1 MMWIAVLVA
10 ILAGLLAQPPSQPPS
25 QSPSQSPGEALAQPV
40 SRSAVHP
47 DKIDQ
52 AVLVD
57 VMRALPE
64 ARSARMDR
72 EGLAKAEGVLVA
84 RLKAL
89 GYEPSLQ
96 EVKWSIPARNWK
108 EGQAKE
114 RAKDGAKDGATPA
127 AAPVVSNNIIV
138 EIKGTKLP
146 HEVVLVSAHFDAVPG
161 SPGADDDAS
170 GVAGVMEL
178 ARVLK
183 DRPLERTVRL
193 VLFTFEEVGLVGS
206 AAYVRQWRDDTKPG
220 GPREKET
227 IVAMLSLELLGYYS
241 DKEGSQK
248 SPFPAVK
255 GVFEPSTVGDNI
267 VLVTT
272 SAHQPLTKRVEAAM
286 IAAAPGVKVFR
297 ADFSPVPLPDLM
309 RSDHAPFLLA
319 GIPAVMVTDTA
330 NFRNPNY
337 HKATDTIETL
347 DLERMTRTVEGIA
360 GAVRELAGGR

>member
-1 MMWIAVLVA
+1 
-10 ILAGLLAQPPSQPPS
+10 
-25 QSPSQSPGEALAQPV
+25 
-40 SRSAVHP
+40 
-47 DKIDQ
+47 
-52 AVLVD
+52 
-57 VMRALPE
+57 MRALPE

-72 EGLAKAEGVLVA
+72 EGLAKSEEVLVA
-84 RLKAL
+84 RLKSL
-89 GYEPSLQ
+89 GYQPALQ

-108 EGQAKE
+108 EGQPKE
-114 RAKDGAKDGATPA
+114 QAKDGGKDGATPPA
-127 AAPVVSNNIIV
+127 KPDVKAEPPAAPVVSNNIIV
-138 EIKGTKLP
+138 EIRGTKLP
-146 HEVVLVSAHFDAVPG
+146 DEVVLVSAHFDAVPR

-170 GVAGVMEL
+170 GVAGLMEL

-183 DRPLERTVRL
+183 DQPVERTVRL
-193 VLFTFEEVGLVGS
+193 VFFTFEEVGLVGS
-206 AAYVRQWRDDTKPG
+206 AEYVRQWRDDTKPG
-220 GPREKET
+220 GPRANEK

-248 SPFPAVK
+248 SPFPPVK

-286 IAAAPGVKVFR
+286 VAAAPGVKVFR

-347 DLERMTRTVEGIA
+347 DLERMTRTVEGLA

>member
-1 MMWIAVLVA
+1 MMWIPALVVA
-10 ILAGLLAQPPSQPPS
+10 LAGPLAQPSGQTQNQPP
-25 QSPSQSPGEALAQPV
+25 AQPV
-40 SRSAVHP
+40 SRPAPKP

-52 AVLVD
+52 AALLD

-72 EGLAKAEGVLVA
+72 EGLAKAEEVLVT

-89 GYEPSLQ
+89 GYQPALQ

-108 EGQAKE
+108 EGQPKDQTKGQAGDQPKE
-114 RAKDGAKDGATPA
+114 GATPPVT
-127 AAPVVSNNIIV
+127 PVVSNNIIV
-138 EIKGTKLP
+138 EIKGTKVP
-146 HEVVLVSAHFDAVPG
+146 DEVVLVSAHFDAVPR

-183 DRPLERTVRL
+183 DQPFERTVRF

-206 AAYVRQWRDDTKPG
+206 AEYVRQWRDDTKPG
-220 GPREKET
+220 GSRASEK

-248 SPFPAVK
+248 SPFPPVK

-286 IAAAPGVKVFR
+286 VAAAPGVKVFR

-347 DLERMTRTVEGIA
+347 DLERMTRTVEGLA

>member
-1 MMWIAVLVA
+1 MMWIPALVVA
-10 ILAGLLAQPPSQPPS
+10 LAGSLAQSSGQSRNQPP
-25 QSPSQSPGEALAQPV
+25 AQPA
-40 SRSAVHP
+40 SRPTLRP
-47 DKIDQ
+47 DKIDPS
-52 AVLVD
+52 ALLD

-72 EGLAKAEGVLVA
+72 EGLAKAEEVLVA
-84 RLKAL
+84 RLKSL
-89 GYEPSLQ
+89 GYQPALQ

-108 EGQAKE
+108 EGQPKDQTKGQAGDQP
-114 RAKDGAKDGATPA
+114 KDGAEPP

-138 EIKGTKLP
+138 EIKGTKVSD
-146 HEVVLVSAHFDAVPG
+146 EVVLVSAHFDAVPR

-170 GVAGVMEL
+170 GVAGLMEL
-178 ARVLK
+178 ARGLK
-183 DRPLERTVRL
+183 DQPLERTVRL
-193 VLFTFEEVGLVGS
+193 VFFTFEEVGLAGS
-206 AAYVRQWRDDTKPG
+206 AEYVRQWRDDTKPG
-220 GPREKET
+220 GPRASEK

-248 SPFPAVK
+248 SPFPPVK

-286 IAAAPGVKVFR
+286 VAAAPGVKIFR

-347 DLERMTRTVEGIA
+347 DLERMTRTVEGLA

>member
-1 MMWIAVLVA
+1 MMWIPALAVV
-10 ILAGLLAQPPSQPPS
+10 LAALFSGSWGPASGPALGQPV
-25 QSPSQSPGEALAQPV
+25 AQPV
-40 SRSAVHP
+40 SRASPQP

-52 AVLVD
+52 AALLD

-72 EGLAKAEGVLVA
+72 EGLAKAEEVLVA
-84 RLKAL
+84 RLRAL

-114 RAKDGAKDGATPA
+114 QGKDGAKDGATPP

-138 EIKGTKLP
+138 EIKGTTLP
-146 HEVVLVSAHFDAVPG
+146 DEVVLVSAHFDAVPG

-272 SAHQPLTKRVEAAM
+272 LAHQPLTKRVEAAM
-286 IAAAPGVKVFR
+286 MAAAPGVKVFR

-347 DLERMTRTVEGIA
+347 DLERMTRTMEGIA
-360 GAVRELAGGR
+360 GAVRELAGTR

>member
-1 MMWIAVLVA
+1 MMWISALAVLVNGS
-10 ILAGLLAQPPSQPPS
+10 L
-25 QSPSQSPGEALAQPV
+25 
-40 SRSAVHP
+40 SAVHLSAQAP
-47 DKIDQ
+47 APPAKVDQ
-52 AVLVD
+52 QTLVD

-72 EGLAKAEGVLVA
+72 EGLAKAERVLVD

-89 GYEPSLQ
+89 GYEPTLQ

-108 EGQAKE
+108 EGQPTDAARPDDKPEAKNE
-114 RAKDGAKDGATPA
+114 
-127 AAPVVSNNIIV
+127 PVISNNIII
-138 EIKGTKLP
+138 ELAGKALP
-146 HEVVLVSAHFDAVPG
+146 DEVVLVSAHFDAVPK

-170 GVAGVMEL
+170 GVAGLVEL

-183 DRPLERTVRL
+183 DQPLERTVRF

-206 AAYVRQWRDDTKPG
+206 AEYVRQWREDTKPG
-220 GPREKET
+220 GPRQHEK

-248 SPFPAVK
+248 SPFPPIK
-255 GVFEPSTVGDNI
+255 GVFEPSTIGDNI

-272 SAHQPLTKRVEAAM
+272 SAHQPLTKRVETAM
-286 IAAAPGVKVFR
+286 VAAAPGVKVFR
-297 ADFSPVPLPDLM
+297 ADFAPVPLPDLM

-337 HKATDTIETL
+337 HKPTDTIETL
-347 DLERMTRTVEGIA
+347 NLERMTRTVEGLV
-360 GAVRELAGGR
+360 GAVRELAGGK

>member
-1 MMWIAVLVA
+1 MWISVLIVLVA
-10 ILAGLLAQPPSQPPS
+10 GSLPAFRSPAPP
-25 QSPSQSPGEALAQPV
+25 AKV
-40 SRSAVHP
+40 DR
-47 DKIDQ
+47 Q
-52 AVLVD
+52 ALVD

-84 RLKAL
+84 RLQAL
-89 GYEPSLQ
+89 GYEPTLQ

-108 EGQAKE
+108 EGQPKDAAKPDDKSE
-114 RAKDGAKDGATPA
+114 AKTE
-127 AAPVVSNNIIV
+127 PVISNNIIV
-138 EIKGTKLP
+138 EIRGKVLP
-146 HEVVLVSAHFDAVPG
+146 DEVVLVSAHFDAVPR

-183 DRPLERTVRL
+183 DHSPDRTVRF
-193 VLFTFEEVGLVGS
+193 VLFTLEEVGLVGS
-206 AAYVRQWRDDTKPG
+206 TEYVRRWRDDSKPG
-220 GPREKET
+220 GPREKEK

-241 DKEGSQK
+241 DQEGSQK
-248 SPFPAVK
+248 SPFPPIK
-255 GVFEPSTVGDNI
+255 GVFEPSTVSDNI

-286 IAAAPGVKVFR
+286 VAAAPGVKVFR

-337 HKATDTIETL
+337 HKPTDTIETL
-347 DLERMTRTVEGIA
+347 DLERMTRTVEGLL
-360 GAVRELAGGR
+360 GAVRELAGGK

>member
-1 MMWIAVLVA
+1 MKMHAVGGVLGV
-10 ILAGLLAQPPSQPPS
+10 LLGTAVGSGGVTEPP
-25 QSPSQSPGEALAQPV
+25 
-40 SRSAVHP
+40 
-47 DKIDQ
+47 KIDRQ
-52 AVLVD
+52 ALVD

-64 ARSARMDR
+64 ARSARLDR
-72 EGLAKAEGVLVA
+72 EGLAKAERVLVE

-89 GYEPSLQ
+89 GYEPTLL

-108 EGQAKE
+108 EGRPKE
-114 RAKDGAKDGATPA
+114 QPKPDGGEGAKPRAGAEA
-127 AAPVVSNNIIV
+127 AAEPVVSSNIIV
-138 EIKGTKLP
+138 EIKGRTLP
-146 HEVVLVSAHFDAVPG
+146 AEVVVVGAHFDAVPG
-161 SPGADDDAS
+161 SPGADDNAS
-170 GVAGVMEL
+170 GVAGLMEL

-183 DRPLERTVRL
+183 GAELERTVRL
-193 VLFTFEEVGLVGS
+193 VFFTFEEVGLVGS
-206 AAYVRQWRDDTKPG
+206 AEYLRRWREEGATARGGAGPG
-220 GPREKET
+220 EKGGVEKEK

-241 DKEGSQK
+241 DEEGSQK

-272 SAHQPLTKRVEAAM
+272 SAHQALTKRVEAAM
-286 IAAAPGVKVFR
+286 VAAAPGVKVFR
-297 ADFSPVPLPDLM
+297 ADFSPLPLPDLM

-347 DLERMTRTVEGIA
+347 DVERMTRTVEGIA

>member
-1 MMWIAVLVA
+1 MMRTSVLSVLAVASFSALEST
-10 ILAGLLAQPPSQPPS
+10 AQPSAPP
-25 QSPSQSPGEALAQPV
+25 ARV
-40 SRSAVHP
+40 
-47 DKIDQ
+47 DQ
-52 AVLVD
+52 QALVD

-72 EGLAKAEGVLVA
+72 DGLARAEQVLVA

-89 GYEPSLQ
+89 GYAPTLQ

-108 EGQAKE
+108 EGQPNDAARPDDKSDAKN
-114 RAKDGAKDGATPA
+114 D
-127 AAPVVSNNIIV
+127 PVISNNIIV
-138 EIKGTKLP
+138 EIKGKALP
-146 HEVVLVSAHFDAVPG
+146 DEIVLVSAHFDAVPK

-170 GVAGVMEL
+170 GVAGLVEL

-183 DRPLERTVRL
+183 DQPLDRTVRF
-193 VLFTFEEVGLVGS
+193 VLFTFEEVGLAGS
-206 AAYVRQWRDDTKPG
+206 AEYVRRWRDEAKPG
-220 GPREKET
+220 GPREKEK

-248 SPFPAVK
+248 SPFPPIK

-272 SAHQPLTKRVEAAM
+272 SAHQPLTKRIESAM
-286 IAAAPGVKVFR
+286 VAAAPGVKVFR
-297 ADFSPVPLPDLM
+297 ADFAPVPLPDLM

-337 HKATDTIETL
+337 HKPTDTIETL
-347 DLERMTRTVEGIA
+347 DLERMTRTVEGLL
-360 GAVRELAGGR
+360 GAVRELAGGK

>member
-1 MMWIAVLVA
+1 MMWIAGIVA
-10 ILAGLLAQPPSQPPS
+10 IFASSLAEPPNQTPGQAPS
-25 QSPSQSPGEALAQPV
+25 QPV
-40 SRSAVHP
+40 SRPAAQP
-47 DKIDQ
+47 DTIDQ

-64 ARSARMDR
+64 ARSARTDR
-72 EGLAKAEGVLVA
+72 EGLAKAEEVLVA

-89 GYEPSLQ
+89 GYEPSFQ

-114 RAKDGAKDGATPA
+114 KGKDGAKDGATPP
-127 AAPVVSNNIIV
+127 AAPVVSNNIVV

-220 GPREKET
+220 GPRENET

-286 IAAAPGVKVFR
+286 LAAAPGVKVFR

-319 GIPAVMVTDTA
+319 GVPAVMVTDTA